1 MVVKGPTYVVVE
13 SPDHRA
19 VLVEHKLRVGVRPTW
34 QKGTRKVGC
43 TAQDRRTQPYKSGL
57 TRYRIRHAEQ
67 GRTIQDRQTQA
78 YRSGLTGYRIR
89 HAEQGRTIQ
98 DRQTQAYRLELTGY
112 RIRHAKQ
119 GRTIHDRRTKDRECR
134 SVPIGQGLGLHGKK
148 ELGRRT
154 PPRHPNHRLPSS
166 PRDNPHRKYSGSD
179 ASQRPSLTPTT
190 AQPASIRLS
199 FRTGSI
205 HILETAL
212 VVPIL
217 QVNAIWGDESEFN
230 DIFDLEHFKKVL
242 SDDVKVVSPLPST
255 HIRMRPGVENQLP
268 LHASPQLIEKRYL
281 KRLNRDGV
289 LLLRGLDS
297 RLSKDLPP
305 DLQKLRCIVEFHA
318 LRFAAP
324 IQEFGDKL
332 ASRMRSKGPYLALH
346 LRLEKDVWVR
356 TGCFPGLSPEYD
368 ETIRRERKLRPKV
381 LTGRSNMTFHER
393 KLAGFCP
400 LNALE
405 ITRLLKA
412 LGTPRDAMIYW
423 AGGRPLGGAEALRP
437 LTTAFPNVY
446 NKESIS
452 SPGEL
457 RPFASRASVLA
468 AVDYIVCEQSDVFMP
483 SHGGNMGHLMQGH
496 RAFAGHRKF
505 ITPNKRQML
514 PLFLDAS
521 LPERE
526 FERIV
531 KELHWGS
538 TGQPEWRTGKAS
550 KDVTAYPI
558 HECMCKGTSAEVR
571 R

>member
-1 MVVKGPTYVVVE
+1 MPFGATRGERRQGGVAAAVDSHQNEAGGGEPAP
-13 SPDHRA
+13 SP
-19 VLVEHKLRVGVRPTW
+19 
-34 QKGTRKVGC
+34 
-43 TAQDRRTQPYKSGL
+43 
-57 TRYRIRHAEQ
+57 
-67 GRTIQDRQTQA
+67 
-78 YRSGLTGYRIR
+78 
-89 HAEQGRTIQ
+89 
-98 DRQTQAYRLELTGY
+98 
-112 RIRHAKQ
+112 
-119 GRTIHDRRTKDRECR
+119 
-134 SVPIGQGLGLHGKK
+134 
-148 ELGRRT
+148 
-154 PPRHPNHRLPSS
+154 RLPSVDREKISQESKYFIALQSHGLHSS
-166 PRDNPHRKYSGSD
+166 PRNRSLIRKIEPLTDPAISSPSCLLKCLISHRVSAAEQRWCSS
-179 ASQRPSLTPTT
+179 SQRLRFQIIQRSPSRSPK
-190 AQPASIRLS
+190 ASMHSNLLYDSCNRI
-199 FRTGSI
+199 
-205 HILETAL
+205 
-212 VVPIL
+212 
-217 QVNAIWGDESEFN
+217 
-230 DIFDLEHFKKVL
+230 
-242 SDDVKVVSPLPST
+242 
-255 HIRMRPGVENQLP
+255 VEMAKHKL
-268 LHASPQLIEKRYL
+268 L
-281 KRLNRDGV
+281 KS
-289 LLLRGLDS
+289 LLRLF
-297 RLSKDLPP
+297 K
-305 DLQKLRCIVEFHA
+305 VEFHA

>member
-1 MVVKGPTYVVVE
+1 MLDQTIEVAGQLLYPSGLCSTREGGKMYDSTPWSRQRPRQEEEKSLHLAKMLLPLNRWWDCLEGDSPAQVSPEEGWVEGPAVASREGGGTTVDGRDVE
-13 SPDHRA
+13 GTIIVGAVSPN
-19 VLVEHKLRVGVRPTW
+19 LGESQSNISSSSSSLPE
-34 QKGTRKVGC
+34 RKV
-43 TAQDRRTQPYKSGL
+43 L
-57 TRYRIRHAEQ
+57 IFL
-67 GRTIQDRQTQA
+67 I
-78 YRSGLTGYRIR
+78 
-89 HAEQGRTIQ
+89 
-98 DRQTQAYRLELTGY
+98 
-112 RIRHAKQ
+112 
-119 GRTIHDRRTKDRECR
+119 
-134 SVPIGQGLGLHGKK
+134 
-148 ELGRRT
+148 
-154 PPRHPNHRLPSS
+154 
-166 PRDNPHRKYSGSD
+166 PH
-179 ASQRPSLTPTT
+179 
-190 AQPASIRLS
+190 
-199 FRTGSI
+199 
-205 HILETAL
+205 
-212 VVPIL
+212 
-217 QVNAIWGDESEFN
+217 SEFN
-230 DIFDLEHFKKVL
+230 DIFNLEHFKKVL
-242 SDDVKVVSPLPST
+242 SDDVKVVSSLPST
-255 HIRMRPGVENQLP
+255 HIRMRPVLENQLP

-281 KRLNRDGV
+281 KRMNRDGV

-305 DLQKLRCIVEFHA
+305 DLQKLRCKVIFCTIPVAFHA

-356 TGCFPGLSPEYD
+356 TGCLPGLSPEYD
-368 ETIRRERKLRPKV
+368 EIIRRKRKLRPKL

-457 RPFASRASVLA
+457 RPFASRASVLT

-496 RAFAGHRKF
+496 RSFARHRKF
-505 ITPNKRQML
+505 IRPNKRQML
-514 PLFLDAS
+514 PLFRSVRNERRGEEMTDDYAVEKLCSLSFKFSVLLRKKMLLD
-521 LPERE
+521 
-526 FERIV
+526 
-531 KELHWGS
+531 
-538 TGQPEWRTGKAS
+538 
-550 KDVTAYPI
+550 
-558 HECMCKGTSAEVR
+558 
-571 R
+571 